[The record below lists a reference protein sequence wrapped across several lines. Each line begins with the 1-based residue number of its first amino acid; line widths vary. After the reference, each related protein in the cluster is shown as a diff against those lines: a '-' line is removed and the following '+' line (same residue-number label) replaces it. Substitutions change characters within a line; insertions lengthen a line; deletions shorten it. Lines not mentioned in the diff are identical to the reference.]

1 MLGEEEYQQQTLTAL
16 LLWTARIGPIAA
28 LLNMIGFIADPAW
41 TTLAGSGGV
50 IVLVLFA
57 WWGLRLSRRKQIHRA
72 ARIFVLSGMCFMAVV
87 VFIAAK
93 NEVLIGAMAMGV
105 FIIIAT
111 FFEQPQSALGWGIL
125 SSLLYEAGLL
135 ARSLDPSRDLGLHI
149 DIVSLYIVPPVI
161 LLFLALTG
169 RIINEHLTRALRAS
183 EAAGLDLAR
192 SYAEVE
198 NRVSERTHELVKERY
213 RLSTALRELTAARDQ
228 AEAASRAKS
237 AFLANM
243 SHELRTPLT
252 TILGYTG
259 LIEHHERIA
268 TDPPLLSDLDRISVA
283 GNHLLKLINDVL
295 DLAQLE
301 SGDMQLHP
309 QLVEIATLVEEIV
322 HVVGPEIA
330 KNNNSLHVQ
339 CDQQVDTAQLD
350 SAKVQQ
356 MLVTLLS
363 NAAKFT
369 THGTITLRVSSE
381 LPVLNSELPHYNTA
395 ALPQN
400 SELKTINWVIFEV
413 SDTGIGI
420 APNQLRQLFQPFAHN
435 DTSDARMH
443 GGVGLGLAI
452 CRRFCQLM
460 GGDLTVSSQLG
471 QGSTFTIQLPAGPS
485 IAASTNA
492 SDAPPSAT
500 PAIADARV
508 HESEVRS
515 QKSE

>member
-1 MLGEEEYQQQTLTAL
+1 MLGEEHYQQETLTSL

-28 LLNMIGFIADPAW
+28 LLNMIGFLADPAW

-57 WWGLRLSRRKQIHRA
+57 WWCLNLVRREQILRA
-72 ARIFVLSGMCFMAVV
+72 ARIFVISGMCIMALV

-105 FIIIAT
+105 FIVIAT
-111 FFEQPQSALGWGIL
+111 FFEPPHSAMRWGIL

-135 ARSLDPSRDLGLHI
+135 ARLLDPSRDLGLRI

-183 EAAGLDLAR
+183 EAAGHDLAR

-213 RLSTALRELTAARDQ
+213 RLSAALRELTAARDQ

-283 GNHLLKLINDVL
+283 GNHLLKLISDVL

-301 SGDMQLHP
+301 SGDMELHP
-309 QLVEIATLVEEIV
+309 QLVEIATLVEEAV
-322 HVVGPEIA
+322 REVGPAIA
-330 KNNNSLHVQ
+330 KNNNTLHVQ
-339 CDQQVDTAQLD
+339 YDQQVDMVQLD
-350 SAKVQQ
+350 SAKVQHI
-356 MLVTLLS
+356 LINLLS

-369 THGTITLRVSSE
+369 EHGTITLRVSSE
-381 LPVLNSELPHYNTA
+381 FLVLSSDLPPSGKAELTQDSNAQRAPEA
-395 ALPQN
+395 QN
-400 SELKTINWVIFEV
+400 CIVFEV
-413 SDTGIGI
+413 ADTGIGI
-420 APNQLRQLFQPFAHN
+420 APNQLPQLFQPFAHN
-435 DTSDARMH
+435 DTRDTH
-443 GGVGLGLAI
+443 IYGGAGLGLAI
-452 CRRFCQLM
+452 CWQFCQLM

-471 QGSTFTIQLPAGPS
+471 QGSTFTIHLPGGTS
-485 IAASTNA
+485 IAAATNA
-492 SDAPPSAT
+492 SAAPPSAT
-500 PAIADARV
+500 PAIATD
-508 HESEVRS
+508 RS
-515 QKSE
+515 H